1 MRRPEQALQIK
12 LVSTLRQLL
21 PKPWL
26 VVHVRNQGEQRSKRA
41 HGILKAMG
49 VVAGFP
55 DLLVIG
61 PSGKFTTFDGEPLM
75 TAEQLLRSGQYGVA
89 VPQTIAIELKAPPKM
104 LKSGQP
110 SKAKPAVSEAQRD
123 VIETLH
129 QCGIPTI
136 IVRSMDEAIDALKA
150 MGVPLKG
157 RAL

>member
-1 MRRPEQALQIK
+1 MKRPEQALQIK

-49 VVAGFP
+49 VLAGFP

-61 PSGKFTTFDGEPLM
+61 PTPVVMTPDVRALVNTT
-75 TAEQLLRSGQYGVA
+75 TV
-89 VPQTIAIELKAPPKM
+89 IALELKAPPKM
-104 LKSGQP
+104 LKSGEP
-110 SKAKPAVSEAQRD
+110 SKAKLAVSEAQRD
-123 VIETLH
+123 VIEVLG

-150 MGVPLKG
+150 LGVPMKG

>member
-61 PSGKFTTFDGEPLM
+61 PFTQGTYQDGSVIYTHP
-75 TAEQLLRSGQYGVA
+75 T
-89 VPQTIAIELKAPPKM
+89 TIALELKAPTKM
-104 LKSGQP
+104 LKSGEP
-110 SKAKPAVSEAQRD
+110 SKAKPAVSDAQRD
-123 VIETLH
+123 VIETLG

-150 MGVPLKG
+150 IGVPLKG